1 MNKKKILL
9 IVVAIVVVAVGIVV
23 AVVSQKEKEM
33 DPEEFLERFEQA
45 AEEVLGEDVQQVSKT
60 ELVATL
66 TYGHETD
73 KDNNIYYR
81 ILKTTYGEAGDP
93 DAVTGLNTDALN
105 VLFPVDMMDS
115 CEEMI
120 IQDWHG
126 ALYKKDDTAY
136 LCWTYDPEVTY
147 VLEYTPSKMDD
158 SEIIKMMC
166 GHCFDKSFAS
176 ESGEKRRGLFFGKVC
191 SGKCR
196 EEVFERKYFLRYNKA
211 I

>member
-9 IVVAIVVVAVGIVV
+9 IVLAIAVVVIGVII

-60 ELVATL
+60 ELAATI

-93 DAVTGLNTDALN
+93 SAVTGLNTDALN

-115 CEEMI
+115 CEEMMV
-120 IQDWHG
+120 QDWHG

-147 VLEYTPSKMDD
+147 VLEYTPSKMPD
-158 SEIIKMMC
+158 SEIIKM
-166 GHCFDKSFAS
+166 A
-176 ESGEKRRGLFFGKVC
+176 ESAAPIGE
-191 SGKCR
+191 
-196 EEVFERKYFLRYNKA
+196 E
-211 I
+211 

>member
-9 IVVAIVVVAVGIVV
+9 IVLAIAVVVAGVIF

-45 AEEVLGEDVQQVSKT
+45 AEEVLGEDIHQVSKT

-93 DAVTGLNTDALN
+93 SSITGLNTDALN
-105 VLFPVDMMDS
+105 VLFSVDMMDS
-115 CEEMI
+115 CEEMM
-120 IQDWHG
+120 IQDWYG

-136 LCWTYDPEVTY
+136 LCWTCDPEVTY
-147 VLEYTPSKMDD
+147 VLEYTPSKMSD
-158 SEIIKMMC
+158 SEIIKM
-166 GHCFDKSFAS
+166 A
-176 ESGEKRRGLFFGKVC
+176 ESAEPV
-191 SGKCR
+191 
-196 EEVFERKYFLRYNKA
+196 E
-211 I
+211 

>member
-45 AEEVLGEDVQQVSKT
+45 AEEVLGEDIQQVSKT
-60 ELVATL
+60 ELAATI

-93 DAVTGLNTDALN
+93 SSVTGLNTDALN
-105 VLFPVDMMDS
+105 VLFPVDYMDS
-115 CEEMI
+115 CEEMM

-136 LCWTYDPEVTY
+136 LCFTCDPEVTY
-147 VLEYTPSKMDD
+147 VLEYTPSKMSDAD
-158 SEIIKMMC
+158 IIKM
-166 GHCFDKSFAS
+166 A
-176 ESGEKRRGLFFGKVC
+176 ESVEPIEEK
-191 SGKCR
+191 
-196 EEVFERKYFLRYNKA
+196 
-211 I
+211 

>member
-9 IVVAIVVVAVGIVV
+9 IVFAIIIVAVGIVT
-23 AVVSQKEKEM
+23 AVVPQKEKEM

-45 AEEVLGEDVQQVSKT
+45 AEEVLGEDIQQISKT

-73 KDNNIYYR
+73 TKIYYI

-93 DAVTGLNTDALN
+93 SSVTGLNTDALN

-115 CEEMI
+115 CEEMM

-126 ALYKKDDTAY
+126 ALYKKDDTAF
-136 LCWTYDPEVTY
+136 LCWTVDPEVSY
-147 VLEYTPSKMDD
+147 VLEYTPSKMPD
-158 SEIIKMMC
+158 SEIIKM
-166 GHCFDKSFAS
+166 A
-176 ESGEKRRGLFFGKVC
+176 ESATPIDE
-191 SGKCR
+191 
-196 EEVFERKYFLRYNKA
+196 
-211 I
+211 

>member
-1 MNKKKILL
+1 MNRKKTFFNVLVI
-9 IVVAIVVVAVGIVV
+9 AIVAVGVIFAV
-23 AVVSQKEKEM
+23 ASQKEKEM
-33 DPEEFLERFEQA
+33 NPEEFLERFEKA
-45 AEEVLGEDVQQVSKT
+45 AEEVLGEDIQQVSKT

-93 DAVTGLNTDALN
+93 ASIAGLNTDALN

-115 CEEMI
+115 CEEMM
-120 IQDWHG
+120 IQGWYG

-147 VLEYTPSKMDD
+147 VLEYTPSKMPD
-158 SEIIKMMC
+158 SEIIKM
-166 GHCFDKSFAS
+166 A
-176 ESGEKRRGLFFGKVC
+176 ESAEPV
-191 SGKCR
+191 
-196 EEVFERKYFLRYNKA
+196 E
-211 I
+211 

>member
-1 MNKKKILL
+1 MFDLILDSVEDFHTVVERRLHRIFGGLMNKKKILL
-9 IVVAIVVVAVGIVV
+9 IVFAIIIVAVGIVT
-23 AVVSQKEKEM
+23 AVVPQKEKEM

-45 AEEVLGEDVQQVSKT
+45 AEEVLGEDIQQISKT

-93 DAVTGLNTDALN
+93 SSVTGLNTDALN

-115 CEEMI
+115 CEEMM

-126 ALYKKDDTAY
+126 ALYKKDDTAF
-136 LCWTYDPEVTY
+136 LCWTVDPEVSY
-147 VLEYTPSKMDD
+147 VLEYTPSKMPD
-158 SEIIKMMC
+158 SEIIKM
-166 GHCFDKSFAS
+166 A
-176 ESGEKRRGLFFGKVC
+176 ESATPIDE
-191 SGKCR
+191 
-196 EEVFERKYFLRYNKA
+196 
-211 I
+211 

>member
-81 ILKTTYGEAGDP
+81 ILKTTYGKAGDP

-115 CEEMI
+115 CEEMM

-126 ALYKKDDTAY
+126 ALYKTDDTAY
-136 LCWTYDPEVTY
+136 LCWTVDPEITY
-147 VLEYTPSKMDD
+147 VLEYTPSKMPD
-158 SEIIKMMC
+158 SEIIKM
-166 GHCFDKSFAS
+166 A
-176 ESGEKRRGLFFGKVC
+176 ESAAPI
-191 SGKCR
+191 
-196 EEVFERKYFLRYNKA
+196 EEE
-211 I
+211 

>member
-9 IVVAIVVVAVGIVV
+9 IVVAIVVAVGIVV

-33 DPEEFLERFEQA
+33 DPKEFLERFEQA
-45 AEEVLGEDVQQVSKT
+45 AEEVLGEDIQQVSKT

-93 DAVTGLNTDALN
+93 SSVTGLNTDALN
-105 VLFPVDMMDS
+105 VLFSVDYMDS
-115 CEEMI
+115 CEEMM

-136 LCWTYDPEVTY
+136 LCWTVDPGVTY
-147 VLEYTPSKMDD
+147 VLEYTPSKMPD
-158 SEIIKMMC
+158 SEVLKMA
-166 GHCFDKSFAS
+166 KSAAPIES
-176 ESGEKRRGLFFGKVC
+176 E
-191 SGKCR
+191 
-196 EEVFERKYFLRYNKA
+196 
-211 I
+211 

>member
-9 IVVAIVVVAVGIVV
+9 IVFAIIIVAVGIVT
-23 AVVSQKEKEM
+23 AVVPQKEKEM

-45 AEEVLGEDVQQVSKT
+45 AEEVLGEDIQQISKT

-115 CEEMI
+115 CEEMM
-120 IQDWHG
+120 IQDWYG

-136 LCWTYDPEVTY
+136 LCWTYSPEVTY
-147 VLEYTPSKMDD
+147 VLEYTPSKIDD
-158 SEIIKMMC
+158 SEIIKM
-166 GHCFDKSFAS
+166 A
-176 ESGEKRRGLFFGKVC
+176 ESA
-191 SGKCR
+191 
-196 EEVFERKYFLRYNKA
+196 EEME
-211 I
+211 